1 MCGVD
6 RREGWERHSSLR
18 IFIYVCGVCI
28 CININV
34 CFVCIGC
41 LVVWLLL
48 TLARR
53 RSHVVKLARR
63 LTLSLSHAVA
73 PRLDTPPTIIKASS
87 WPLPTDR
94 RTCPPSSLLTPCII
108 WWAGWQD
115 HYLELHRL
123 VLHPFLFFPT
133 LSLSLSETILTFVNQ
148 SHRRTTFLFCFFQD
162 THHPLLKQR
171 TCKSFHLIYVG

>member
-6 RREGWERHSSLR
+6 SREGWERHSSLR

-63 LTLSLSHAVA
+63 LTLSLARGRASARH
-73 PRLDTPPTIIKASS
+73 PTNHH
-87 WPLPTDR
+87 
-94 RTCPPSSLLTPCII
+94 LLGHCQQIEEPV
-108 WWAGWQD
+108 
-115 HYLELHRL
+115 HHLH
-123 VLHPFLFFPT
+123 
-133 LSLSLSETILTFVNQ
+133 
-148 SHRRTTFLFCFFQD
+148 C
-162 THHPLLKQR
+162 
-171 TCKSFHLIYVG
+171 